1 MSRPRAFTLL
11 EAMVAAS
18 VGLIILLGA
27 TNLATMMV
35 RTTRIAGD
43 NQALTTRAQLARGML
58 QPLLAGIGDGWPVDD
73 AFTSPFTSST
83 GAPGEAHCAPATN
96 LCTAASPRVFPL
108 TILDGG
114 ATGPDA
120 LRAIVPR
127 PGAIESVQIQ
137 KLAGGIALPT
147 NCTNLPAVPAFDVKG
162 VTSTA
167 WNTGDLVI
175 VSNPKTNRVSVAVV
189 VADFG
194 ADTTTPAPTRTLQ
207 LNLGPPADLAFDDGG
222 RTPPSSPCSAA
233 ASLQGAFVF
242 PASVIDLRLASG
254 AIELAESRTAAQVLD
269 PPFVRA
275 LEGIDDLQIRLEIAR
290 FPRTGA
296 AGSAS
301 LCTSNGP
308 GTLASQ
314 PGIFDGGRTF
324 SSVGAG
330 ASTCPAAGVLNDNPV
345 VGDVYRIT
353 GLELGLLIRGDAIRE
368 TAAIAVP
375 GMFNRTGTVAT
386 DTFVRHRAT
395 FFIGLP
401 NAHAL

>member
-58 QPLLAGIGDGWPVDD
+58 QPLLAGIGDGWRVDD
-73 AFTSPFTSST
+73 IFTTPFAAST
-83 GAPGEAHCAPATN
+83 GAPGEAHCAPSTN
-96 LCTAASPRVFPL
+96 LCAAGSPQVFPL
-108 TILDGG
+108 AILDGG
-114 ATGPDA
+114 ATGPDT

-127 PGAIESVQIQ
+127 PGAIESVEI
-137 KLAGGIALPT
+137 LTRAGNAALPLDCST
-147 NCTNLPAVPAFDVKG
+147 LTAVQGFDVRG

-167 WNTGDLVI
+167 WNPGDLVI
-175 VSNPKTNRVSVAVV
+175 VSKRDHMSVAVV
-189 VADFG
+189 AAGFG
-194 ADTTTPAPTRTLQ
+194 ADPTTPAPTRTLQ
-207 LNLGPPADLAFDDGG
+207 LDLGPPADLAFDDGG
-222 RTPPSSPCSAA
+222 RTTPACNAA
-233 ASLQGAFVF
+233 ASLRGAFVF
-242 PASVIDLRLASG
+242 PASVIDLRLAAG
-254 AIELAESRTAAQVLD
+254 AIELAESRTAAQVLA

-275 LEGIDDLQIRLEIAR
+275 LEGIDDLQIRMEIAR
-290 FPRTGA
+290 FPRDGV

-301 LCTSNGP
+301 LCTTDGP
-308 GTLASQ
+308 GTLALQ

-330 ASTCPAAGVLNDNPV
+330 ASTCPAAEVLNRDPV
-345 VGDVYRIT
+345 VGTVHRIT
-353 GLELGLLIRGDAIRE
+353 GLEVGLLIRGDAIRE
-368 TAAIAVP
+368 TAAVAVP
-375 GMFNRTGTVAT
+375 GMFNRTGVVAT